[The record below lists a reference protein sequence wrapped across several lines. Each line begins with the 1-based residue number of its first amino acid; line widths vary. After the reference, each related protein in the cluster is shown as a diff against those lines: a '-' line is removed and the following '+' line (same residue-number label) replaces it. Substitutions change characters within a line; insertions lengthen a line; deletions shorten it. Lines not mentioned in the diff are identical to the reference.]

1 MKHACRT
8 RRRGDGGNAYPL
20 EPGDPR
26 PNVVVGRSRGHVGMG
41 LNAVCMAG
49 IYQKLAADMM
59 DDEAALQ
66 GARCFMEVRR
76 ARSCRAA
83 TAHSCVSNSRS
94 SRMLLWA
101 DTFEHVLGLM
111 ARDCAVGLV
120 ALACSCEVWCRGRL
134 RSR

>member
-1 MKHACRT
+1 MCCI

-20 EPGDPR
+20 EPGDTR

-59 DDEAALQ
+59 DDDAALQ

-76 ARSCRAA
+76 TCACCAA
-83 TAHSCVSNSRS
+83 TAHSCVPESRS
-94 SRMLLWA
+94 SRMPLWA
-101 DTFEHVLGLM
+101 DAFAHVLGSM
-111 ARDCAVGLV
+111 ARNCAVGLV
-120 ALACSCEVWCRGRL
+120 TLACSREVRCRGRS